1 MSCIIAPR
9 GGLYTALFGPERPR
23 VIALVGAG
31 GKTSA
36 MTVLAQELTAAGR
49 TVIITTTTKI
59 HPPADS
65 ALLAQSPA
73 QAREILARS
82 SLVWAGTYADEN
94 KMTGP
99 VCPLWELAAV
109 ADYVLF
115 EADGARRHPLKMAD
129 RSREPVLPPETEAVV
144 ALAGLDAI
152 GQPLEQVT
160 HRPAL
165 ACSAL
170 GVAPNHIISP
180 ADVAALLRLSYD
192 PQYVIL
198 NKADTP
204 ERAALAQQTAA
215 CLSQARCV
223 ITSFHGWGLAEDR

>member
-1 MSCIIAPR
+1 M
-9 GGLYTALFGPERPR
+9 TA
-23 VIALVGAG
+23 
-31 GKTSA
+31 
-36 MTVLAQELTAAGR
+36 LAQELTAAGR

-73 QAREILARS
+73 QAQEILARS
-82 SLVWAGTYADEN
+82 PLVWAGRYGDAN
-94 KMTGP
+94 KMTGLS
-99 VCPLWELAAV
+99 CPLETLANM

-129 RSREPVLPPETEAVV
+129 HSHEPVLPPETEAVV

-152 GQPLEQVT
+152 GKPLEQVT

-165 ACSAL
+165 ACAAL
-170 GVAPNHIISP
+170 GVAPEHIITP
-180 ADVAALLRLSYD
+180 ADVASLLRLSYD

-204 ERAALAQQTAA
+204 ERTDLARQIAHH
-215 CLSQARCV
+215 LPQARCV
-223 ITSFHGWGLAEDR
+223 ITSFQSWGLAEDR